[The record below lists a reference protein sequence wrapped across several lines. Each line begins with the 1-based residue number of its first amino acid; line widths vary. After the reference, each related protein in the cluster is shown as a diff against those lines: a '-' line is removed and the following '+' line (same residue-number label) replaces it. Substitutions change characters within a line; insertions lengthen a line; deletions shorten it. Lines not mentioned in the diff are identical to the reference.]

1 MTKKVRCCKTLRW
14 ARASSNLAGC
24 LVAAALLV
32 AGAALPARSGEN
44 WPPIPPEE
52 LALKD
57 DPLNPGAHAMILYRE
72 MHTDDVKRFQTHYYR
87 IKIFTEKGK
96 KYADI
101 EIPYLEKQQ
110 QVEDIQA
117 RTVRPNGTAVD
128 FNGQVFDKVVVKAKK
143 LKFRAKTFT
152 LPEVQRGSII
162 EYSYKVRWG
171 KKAPDVLRHPEKY
184 IVRGTHSMLTAH
196 WIVQHKLSTRRA
208 RFSIRPIPSAHI
220 EWAWMG
226 LPKDVAPRR
235 QPDGTIQLEVENI
248 LAFQEEEYMPPENV
262 LKSRV
267 DFFYV
272 LGFGGSPKLFWRKQA
287 EQRAEGV
294 EKFIGNSERIRRA
307 AAALISSNDSPEE
320 KLRKLYARVLPRGLM
335 REKTEKERKRKKLKK
350 NKNAEDVLKGGHGS
364 HDDFNRLFV
373 ALARAAGFEA
383 AIVLVSGRKD
393 HFFQENVLDAG
404 QLDTQVVVVRLG
416 EEELYLDPGT
426 PYTPFGL
433 LLWDRTGVKGFRVEK
448 PGVKGWG
455 VEREGGVPVTTP
467 SLYRELLSA
476 RVERVGGVPVTT
488 PEPRSADALTE
499 RRATLKL
506 GEDGSLTGKVLV
518 AFHGQEALRRRLAA
532 IEEDKLGRRKQLEE
546 EVKGWFPAGAKVEIE
561 KVSHWEDPEEP
572 LRVEATVEVPEFAV
586 SAGRRLLVPLGIFQ
600 TKEKH
605 PFEHAKRVHPIYF
618 RYPWEEKDDVIL
630 ELPARYQVEAMPEAQ
645 KVPAGDALYEISC
658 EKQPSGLQVRRR
670 LVMNALLLPQK
681 VYPGLRN
688 FFSKVKAGD
697 EQLAVLQAMEVGQRE

>member
-1 MTKKVRCCKTLRW
+1 MTKKERYCKTLRW
-14 ARASSNLAGC
+14 ARASSNLAGY

-44 WPPIPPEE
+44 WPPILPEE

-87 IKIFTEKGK
+87 IKIFTEEGK

-101 EIPYLEKQQ
+101 EIPYLAKQAK
-110 QVEDIQA
+110 VEDIQA
-117 RTVRPNGTAVD
+117 RTVRPNGTAVG
-128 FNGQVFDKVVVKAKK
+128 FNGQVFDKVVVKARK
-143 LKFRAKTFT
+143 LEFRAKIFT

-171 KKAPDVLRHPEKY
+171 KKAPDVLRHPKKY
-184 IVRGTHSMLTAH
+184 IVEGAYSISTAP
-196 WIVQHKLSTRRA
+196 WIVQHELSTRRA
-208 RFSIRPIPSAHI
+208 RFSIRPIPNGLI
-220 EWAWMG
+220 RWAWMG

-235 QPDGTIQLEVENI
+235 QPDGTIQLEVEDI
-248 LAFQEEEYMPPENV
+248 PAFQEEVYMPPENA

-272 LGFGGSPKLFWRKQA
+272 LGFWVSRFWRQQA

-294 EKFIGNSERIRRA
+294 EKFIGKSKRVQRA

-335 REKTEKERKRKKLKK
+335 REKTKKERKRKKMLK
-350 NKNAEDVLKGGHGS
+350 NKNVEDVLQHRYGS

-373 ALARAAGFEA
+373 ALAQAAGFEA
-383 AIVLVSGRKD
+383 SIVLVSGRKD
-393 HFFQENVLDAG
+393 HFFRENVLDAS
-404 QLDTQVVVVRLG
+404 QLDAQVVAVWLG

-448 PGVKGWG
+448 
-455 VEREGGVPVTTP
+455 EGGT
-467 SLYRELLSA
+467 
-476 RVERVGGVPVTT
+476 PVTT
-488 PEPRSADALTE
+488 PEPRSSEAVRE

-506 GEDGSLTGKVLV
+506 GEDGSLTGKVQV
-518 AFHGQEALRRRLAA
+518 AFHGQEALKRRLAA

-546 EVKGWFPAGAKVEIE
+546 EVKSWFPARAKIEIE

-572 LRVEATVEVPEFAV
+572 LRVEFTVEVPEFAV

-630 ELPARYQVEAMPEAQ
+630 ELPAGYQVEAMPEAQ
-645 KVPAGDALYEISC
+645 KTSAADALYEISC

-670 LVMNALLLPQK
+670 LVMNALWLPQK
-681 VYPGLRN
+681 EYPALRK

-697 EQLAVLQAMEVGQRE
+697 EQYAVLEVAEVGQRQ